1 MVSLLCLT
9 TSLGFVFYLQSFTD
23 NKKAKC
29 VSYVAWCTP
38 EPLLQHLLVCSS
50 WYCCVHT
57 PAATTAL
64 AFALEILV
72 EESPESR
79 VGLGEE
85 TRKGT
90 STEPGNRLSLG
101 TVGMDLNCSWPREGP
116 KYSSSPVAREQRESQ
131 QGAPER
137 WPPGGSRTVSMV
149 TGFYMNP
156 FAKTASFLQAVDL
169 EEQL

>member
-38 EPLLQHLLVCSS
+38 EPLLQHLLV
-50 WYCCVHT
+50 V
-57 PAATTAL
+57 L
-64 AFALEILV
+64 FLV
-72 EESPESR
+72 LLCPHPSCDNCISICPGNPGGRKPR
-79 VGLGEE
+79 VQGWAGEE

-101 TVGMDLNCSWPREGP
+101 TVGMDLNCNCPREGP

-131 QGAPER
+131 QGVPER

-149 TGFYMNP
+149 TGSYMNP

-169 EEQL
+169 KEQL